1 MASRLFGLARNASEY
16 VRRRMSRA
24 TVRADEQIDE
34 QASSEYV
41 RSRRSLV
48 DTLTDFIFGRTD
60 RRYPTQPQAPAPVP
74 DPTQPPSF
82 PGGFATNNGPP
93 PVQSERPRPWE
104 TRPQIPQ
111 APAPLIPS
119 PRPLPPLPQPQR
131 PVVGRPDVSDQG
143 GGIGGGGG
151 GNIAAG
157 GEEFDDVQL
166 LGRDAGY
173 DQGDWQVVMTQMR
186 LTPGSSNVYGY
197 YFEFEARTTGI
208 LYVTFLATGVGGQRS
223 GPGPT
228 YAYYTVPGRK
238 YHEFARATET
248 SAGNAVW
255 DYLRV
260 RGSMWQ
266 HQHNYR
272 LIQPQGDYVPRKATQ
287 AGFRTRNVPA
297 IGIGRREYRRST
309 LPERL
314 FPRNNRGTPD
324 RGAPDRGEPD
334 RG

>member
-24 TVRADEQIDE
+24 TVRADEQIDD
-34 QASSEYV
+34 QATSEYV

-48 DTLTDFIFGRTD
+48 DTLAEFILGRGN
-60 RRYPTQPQAPAPVP
+60 RQQPQ
-74 DPTQPPSF
+74 QPPTTPQPPVL
-82 PGGFATNNGPP
+82 PGGFGANTGAP
-93 PVQSERPRPWE
+93 PVQATPRQP
-104 TRPQIPQ
+104 IP
-111 APAPLIPS
+111 P
-119 PRPLPPLPQPQR
+119 R
-131 PVVGRPDVSDQG
+131 PVVGQPE
-143 GGIGGGGG
+143 
-151 GNIAAG
+151 A
-157 GEEFDDVQL
+157 EEFDEIQL

-173 DQGDWQVVMTQMR
+173 DEEDFRVVMEQMR

-255 DYLRV
+255 DYLRI

-297 IGIGRREYRRST
+297 IGVGRREYRRST

-314 FPRNNRGTPD
+314 FPRNDRGAPD
-324 RGAPDRGEPD
+324 RGSPDRGEPD